1 MKRILH
7 VIDTTGPGGAETV
20 FVELAD
26 RLRARG
32 YESLA
37 LLRGRGWVWDALAG
51 RGICTEIL
59 DAKGSFN
66 MRYLMALRRLIRS
79 EDIDLIQSHL
89 LGSNVYCA
97 AAGWL
102 TRRPVVATF
111 HGSVDIDAAER
122 FRRLK
127 FGIMNRAVSHFVAVS
142 DSLGQRIRAQ
152 GVARHK
158 PLSIIHNGVDLARY
172 EQPKHRSLVV
182 ELGLPPDALLV
193 GSLGNIRPAKAYDVL
208 IRAAAALCPADPR
221 LHFVIAGHVKE
232 NVARPLHALIE
243 ALSLQGR
250 VHFLGF
256 RADTANFLA
265 SLDVFAL
272 SSSSEGF
279 SIATIEAQA
288 AGLPVVASRSG
299 GPEEIIT
306 HRENGLLVPT
316 NDPQALA
323 AALREVLN
331 FPELAESLAAAG
343 RQSVQ
348 ERFSM
353 ETMLDR
359 YGAIY
364 QTLRPA
370 AP

>member
-32 YESLA
+32 FESLA
-37 LLRGRGWVWDALAG
+37 LLRGRGWVWGALAE
-51 RGICTEIL
+51 RGIRTVIL

-66 MRYLMALRRLIRS
+66 TRYLIALQRLIRS
-79 EDIDLIQSHL
+79 ENIDLIQSHL

-97 AAGWL
+97 AAGLL

-122 FRRLK
+122 FCRLK

-142 DSLGQRIRAQ
+142 DSLGQRIREQ
-152 GVARHK
+152 GVARRK
-158 PLSIIHNGVDLARY
+158 PLSIIYNGVDLSRY
-172 EQPKHRSLVV
+172 DQPKHRLLVA
-182 ELGLPPDALLV
+182 ELGLPPDAVLI

-208 IRAAAALCPADPR
+208 IRAAAALCPTDPR

-232 NVARPLHALIE
+232 NVARPLYALIE
-243 ALSLQGR
+243 ALALQGR

-256 RADTANFLA
+256 RADTASFLA
-265 SLDVFAL
+265 GLDVFAL

-288 AGLPVVASRSG
+288 AGLPVVATRSG

-306 HRENGLLVPT
+306 HGENGLLVPT

-323 AALREVLN
+323 NALKKVLENPQLAA
-331 FPELAESLAAAG
+331 SLAATG
-343 RQSVQ
+343 RKSART
-348 ERFSM
+348 RFSID
-353 ETMLDR
+353 TML
-359 YGAIY
+359 
-364 QTLRPA
+364 A
-370 AP
+370 AYDALYRSL